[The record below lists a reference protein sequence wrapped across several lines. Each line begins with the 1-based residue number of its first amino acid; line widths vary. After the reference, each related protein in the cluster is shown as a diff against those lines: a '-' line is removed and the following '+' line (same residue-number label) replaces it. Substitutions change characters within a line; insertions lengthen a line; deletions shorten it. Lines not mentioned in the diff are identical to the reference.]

1 MNIKLINGLLFGA
14 LAGMSQVS
22 SAALTGADE
31 VTVNFPGSIMNQSS
45 YGYGANQVPA
55 AGGLCPETGGA
66 ACYVEDGVLIG
77 SPTDGNGTNHLHRT
91 GSITGG
97 GLSDKALAYHGDSSG
112 IYIRAL
118 DGSAFD
124 LKSMIFQA
132 PIGGTN
138 YIYGPAMDM
147 NNPLSD
153 QPADI
158 GLLGPNEGWEIF
170 GFSSAVN
177 PNIQSTDG
185 YGTAVAHSFIANGFE
200 GLVGTNSSS
209 DFVLDAAFNN
219 VSAVWIHY
227 KGYPIT
233 PTDGIFFD
241 MELDNVVLG
250 APVAAV
256 PVPAAVWLFGTGL
269 LGLVS
274 FGRKK
279 SALSA

>member
-1 MNIKLINGLLFGA
+1 MNLKLINGLLFGA
-14 LAGMSQVS
+14 LAGLSQAS

-31 VTVNFPGSIMNQSS
+31 VMVSFPGAIMNQSS
-45 YGYGANQVPA
+45 YGFGANQVPD

-66 ACYVEDGVLIG
+66 ACYYEDGFAIG
-77 SPTDGNGTNHLHRT
+77 SPTDGNGTNHIHRT

-97 GLSDKALAYHGDSSG
+97 GLTDKALAYHGDSSG
-112 IYIRAL
+112 IYLRAQ

-132 PIGGTN
+132 PIGDTN

-147 NNPLSD
+147 GNPLSD
-153 QPADI
+153 QPTDI
-158 GLLGPNEGWEIF
+158 GLLGPDEGWEIF
-170 GFSSAVN
+170 GFSSAAN
-177 PNIQSTDG
+177 PTITSTDG

-219 VSAVWIHY
+219 VSAIWIHY
-227 KGYPIT
+227 KGYPVT
-233 PTDGIFFD
+233 PLDGIFFD
-241 MELDNVVLG
+241 VELDNIVLG
-250 APVAAV
+250 APVVV